1 MMKRLLFALCMLV
14 LVTCQSIAVP
24 AHSNRMKVK
33 QPDGSL
39 VTIQLHG
46 DEWLHF
52 NTTGDGYTVVKNQ
65 NGYYVYAEVENGLL
79 KPTTLIA
86 HDADQRTTAE
96 RTFLAGMEKYQK
108 PKMSSQTETIKKNV
122 LQHQQ
127 ETLNKRRVSGKRAAQ
142 YDYNNFL
149 GLVIL
154 VQFNDKEFS
163 HADYP
168 AIAYDM
174 FNADNYEGYIDSQGI
189 MQECTG
195 SVRDYFS
202 DNSGGKF
209 KPEFDIYGPYTI
221 DYSQYDANGTTN
233 APTLINAAINAA
245 DGDIDYSAYDR
256 DNNGFVDMI
265 YFIFAGNGANY
276 GGNDSR
282 LFWPHRSVVYNP
294 QTYRYVMKD
303 GVYLSDYAS
312 SVELYG
318 WTESP
323 STVAIDGI
331 GTICHEFSHVLGL
344 PDFYDSDYENS
355 GGRSNHPNKWSVMA
369 DGSYNNIG
377 RTPVGYSL
385 YERYS
390 VGFIDEPQKIEAE
403 GSYTLEPL
411 YSSYT
416 GYRIDTPKDDEFFL
430 LENRQ
435 KNAFKWDADL
445 PGSGMLVY
453 RVDFSDP
460 YVWNNNK
467 VNCDPSH
474 NYYELIRACG
484 AHQNFQEGYY
494 DSADD
499 AFPGGGN
506 VKELNNSTTPASLN
520 TWSGE
525 PVKWGL
531 SDIKMTDGLITFD
544 VDNAYVLKSL
554 TLPETASVGEGMKKK
569 LELTI
574 KPNINTFELNW
585 ESKNPEIATVDQEG
599 YVTGVSIGSCDITVT
614 GDNNIS
620 ATCHVTV
627 VNMDGFNIAEFKEG
641 EIGAEVLL
649 RLNDAQVLYKYLSKV
664 YVRDATGTLTLNDLG
679 LDVQKNDRLNGVF
692 FVKLGSSNSML
703 QAMKSE
709 NTSIDDIDISAGAQV
724 EPREVNFEDLSEE
737 DYSDFVIVHAVRFEK
752 INGYCYAVSDNK
764 RVRVYTKFG
773 SSVASLPSNY
783 DGKYYDVEAIFGTE
797 RVGGNVIDE
806 FYLMK
811 TPVEVDSPSGI
822 NDIHLDSTQSS
833 GQGYNLNGMR
843 IESNY
848 KGVVIKNGKKFIIK

>member
-1 MMKRLLFALCMLV
+1 M
-14 LVTCQSIAVP
+14 
-24 AHSNRMKVK
+24 
-33 QPDGSL
+33 
-39 VTIQLHG
+39 
-46 DEWLHF
+46 
-52 NTTGDGYTVVKNQ
+52 
-65 NGYYVYAEVENGLL
+65 
-79 KPTTLIA
+79 
-86 HDADQRTTAE
+86 
-96 RTFLAGMEKYQK
+96 
-108 PKMSSQTETIKKNV
+108 
-122 LQHQQ
+122 
-127 ETLNKRRVSGKRAAQ
+127 
-142 YDYNNFL
+142 
-149 GLVIL
+149 
-154 VQFNDKEFS
+154 
-163 HADYP
+163 
-168 AIAYDM
+168 
-174 FNADNYEGYIDSQGI
+174 
-189 MQECTG
+189 
-195 SVRDYFS
+195 
-202 DNSGGKF
+202 
-209 KPEFDIYGPYTI
+209 
-221 DYSQYDANGTTN
+221 
-233 APTLINAAINAA
+233 
-245 DGDIDYSAYDR
+245 
-256 DNNGFVDMI
+256 
-265 YFIFAGNGANY
+265 
-276 GGNDSR
+276 
-282 LFWPHRSVVYNP
+282 
-294 QTYRYVMKD
+294 
-303 GVYLSDYAS
+303 
-312 SVELYG
+312 
-318 WTESP
+318 
-323 STVAIDGI
+323 
-331 GTICHEFSHVLGL
+331 
-344 PDFYDSDYENS
+344 
-355 GGRSNHPNKWSVMA
+355 
-369 DGSYNNIG
+369 
-377 RTPVGYSL
+377 
-385 YERYS
+385 
-390 VGFIDEPQKIEAE
+390 
-403 GSYTLEPL
+403 
-411 YSSYT
+411 
-416 GYRIDTPKDDEFFL
+416 
-430 LENRQ
+430 
-435 KNAFKWDADL
+435 
-445 PGSGMLVY
+445 
-453 RVDFSDP
+453 
-460 YVWNNNK
+460 
-467 VNCDPSH
+467 
-474 NYYELIRACG
+474 IRACG

-544 VDNAYVLKSL
+544 IDNAYVLKSL
-554 TLPETASVGEGMKKK
+554 TLPETVSVGEGMKKK

-599 YVTGVSIGSCDITVT
+599 NVTGVSIGSCDITVT

-627 VNMDGFNIAEFKEG
+627 VNIDGCNIAEFKEG

-679 LDVQKNDRLNGVF
+679 LDVQKNDRLNGVI

-764 RVRVYTKFG
+764 RVRIYPKFG

-797 RVGGNVIDE
+797 RVGGNVTDE

-848 KGVVIKNGKKFIIK
+848 KGVIIKNGKKIIIK